1 MSDHIKH
8 LLQIVK
14 YALVL
19 AIVLLIINFLTP
31 VSNSIT
37 GFLDRLAPPE
47 SANIVSSQTIINS
60 ITELG
65 ELVTVSAETSKMDVF
80 IEVNKNRP
88 EYYSA
93 HHRVTGIIEAGI
105 NFAEIEQDSVIYDSD
120 KEFYTLML
128 PATIITSCRILDIE
142 QYDWSTTLLQAPW
155 DKVRQLA
162 QHVSSLQFAEDMTEE
177 GILEQAQLETELRLR
192 DFVSSLTGKTVVVVF
207 RPREEEIDLHDTCD
221 VVRPAGWEQL
231 DDGGWILAG

>member
-1 MSDHIKH
+1 MATIEH
-8 LLQIVK
+8 LLKIIK
-14 YALVL
+14 YALIL

-31 VSNSIT
+31 VSNSVASL
-37 GFLDRLAPPE
+37 LDRLAPPDV
-47 SANIVSSQTIINS
+47 ANVVSSQTIINS

-65 ELVTVSAETSKMDVF
+65 ELVTVSADTSKMDVF

-105 NFAEIEQDSVIYDSD
+105 NFADISRDSVIFDTDNDY
-120 KEFYTLML
+120 YTLML
-128 PATIITSCRILDIE
+128 PPTIITSCRILDIE

-162 QHVSSLQFAEDMTEE
+162 QHVSSIQFAEDMTEE
-177 GILEQAQLETELRLR
+177 GILETAALETEVRLG
-192 DFVSSLTGKTVVVVF
+192 DFVTSLTGKPVVVVF
-207 RPREEEIDLHDTCD
+207 RERESEIDYHDFCD
-221 VVRPAGWEQL
+221 ISKPEGWEETE
-231 DDGGWILAG
+231 DGGWVQS